1 MKKNILRGL
10 FLGIFFFSFQVFSQS
25 SLQFHNTHTGETFS
39 GAYKDSLGNYIPG
52 ALEKI
57 NYILRDHRTN
67 EIYKINV
74 QLLDVLHE
82 ISMGLGKDCKST
94 PICFHVISGYRS
106 PSTNNMLRQKS
117 KSVYHKSAHM
127 TGCAIDIR
135 VPGVP
140 LRALCDKA
148 ISLKKGGVGY
158 YPQSNFIHVDTGKV
172 KTWTGC

>member
-10 FLGIFFFSFQVFSQS
+10 VLGIFFFSSQVFSQS
-25 SLQFHNTHTGETFS
+25 FLQFYNTHTAETFS
-39 GAYKDSLGNYIPG
+39 GAYKDDFGNYIPE

-67 EIYKINV
+67 EIHEIDV
-74 QLLDVLHE
+74 LLLDLLFE
-82 ISMGLGKDCKST
+82 ISENLSTDFKDVW
-94 PICFHVISGYRS
+94 FYVISGYRS
-106 PSTNNMLRQKS
+106 LSTNNMLRQKS

-127 TGCAIDIR
+127 SGRAIDIR

-140 LRALCDKA
+140 LKMLRDKA

-158 YPQSNFIHVDTGKV
+158 YPHSNFIHVDLEKV
-172 KTWTGC
+172 KTWIGR